1 MPRTGHYVMGLLMF
15 CMAFIF
21 TMGLASFLQQAALT
35 RQQEQI
41 AAAPPTHLEA
51 PMVSMLPEGSSAYRK
66 ASF

>member
-21 TMGLASFLQQAALT
+21 TMGLASFLQEAALA
-35 RQQEQI
+35 RQQQEI
-41 AAAPPTHLEA
+41 AAAAPTHIEA
-51 PMVSMLPEGSSAYRK
+51 PMVSMLPDGSPFRK